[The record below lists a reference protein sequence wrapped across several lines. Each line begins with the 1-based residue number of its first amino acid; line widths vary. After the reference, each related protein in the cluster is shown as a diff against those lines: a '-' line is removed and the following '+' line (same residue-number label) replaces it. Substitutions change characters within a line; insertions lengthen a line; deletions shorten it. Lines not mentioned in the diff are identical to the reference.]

1 MPVDETIYVFNLK
14 IFFYQQISKYF
25 HFHFHMILLI
35 CRTDIL
41 HTHYQYMR
49 LFLINLNFK
58 YLDLTFITKKNT
70 NQKIQQ
76 RNHFFEKTH
85 VDCFHCGE
93 SCAGTDI
100 VLGDKHFCCSGCEAV
115 YKILNENGLGSYY
128 SLNAH
133 AGIQQRISK
142 HANRFAFLE
151 DPEISNTLIAF
162 RDAKQ
167 AHVYFT
173 IPAIHCSSCI
183 YLLENL
189 HRVEWGII
197 RTDIQFLKKEARI
210 VFDESIISLRGV
222 VETLA
227 RIGYEPHISMQGA
240 VKKKP
245 ANRSLVYRLGVAG
258 FCFGNIMLLSFPEYF
273 SRSASEELYL
283 GNIFR
288 YLSLALSIPV
298 FFYCANVFFISAWKG
313 LQQKHLNIDFPVALA
328 ILVTFIRSLTEVFSG
343 DGNGYFDSMTGI
355 VFFMLAG
362 RLLQDKTY
370 QQLSF
375 ERDYTDY
382 FPLAATTIT
391 DDGNEV
397 PVLLNKIKCSDTI
410 RILNNEIIPADG
422 ILLHGN
428 ALIDYSFV
436 TGESVA
442 IEINKS
448 DKIFAGGKLLSGMID
463 LQVIKDVSQSYL
475 TSLWSKQEKED
486 QKKIHTSFVHKL
498 ARNFTFLVGAIAVSA
513 GIYWWFHDV
522 NKIWPAVT
530 AVLIIACPCGL
541 LLTATFTNGYVLRIL
556 EKNGLFLRNA
566 GAIEKF
572 GKINTIVFDKTG
584 TLTSPSDIHVSMN
597 GTALTSYEKKLIA
610 SLAKQSSHTFSKPIL
625 NFLQVNEIER
635 VNHFS
640 EYAGLGIEG
649 EISGHKIKMGTSVFM
664 KYHSDEKKLSGSM
677 IYNEIDGIKKGNF
690 ILQQTLR
697 PGIEKMFELF
707 NKKVEVAL
715 ISGDEPYQPEYFSKA
730 MGNHA
735 DIRFKQTAGD
745 KLNYIKNLQAN
756 GNTVAMI
763 GDGLN
768 DAVAL
773 KQSDLGICVTDDT
786 NRFTPA
792 GDAILE
798 GEQLNA
804 LPVFIKMCKN
814 AKTTIII
821 CFGFSLIYNIAGIY
835 FAVQGVLSPL
845 IAAILMPCSTLTI
858 ILLTFILSNSIA
870 RNNGLKNIFSQ

>member
-1 MPVDETIYVFNLK
+1 MEGL
-14 IFFYQQISKYF
+14 ISA
-25 HFHFHMILLI
+25 
-35 CRTDIL
+35 
-41 HTHYQYMR
+41 
-49 LFLINLNFK
+49 
-58 YLDLTFITKKNT
+58 TKKYT

-76 RNHFFEKTH
+76 GNHFYEKTPA
-85 VDCFHCGE
+85 DCFHCGE
-93 SCAGTDI
+93 SCAGSDI
-100 VLGDKHFCCSGCEAV
+100 VYGDKHFCCSGCEAV
-115 YKILNENGLGSYY
+115 YKILNENGLASYY

-133 AGIQQRISK
+133 AGIQQRIQK
-142 HANRFAFLE
+142 NARRFAFLD

-189 HRVEWGII
+189 HRVESGII

-227 RIGYEPHISMQGA
+227 RIGYDPHISMQGA
-240 VKKKP
+240 VKKKTE
-245 ANRSLVYRLGVAG
+245 NRSLVYRLGVAG

-273 SRSASEELYL
+273 SRSVTEELYL

-298 FFYCANVFFISAWKG
+298 FFYCANIFFISAWKG

-343 DGNGYFDSMTGI
+343 AGNGYFDSMTGI

-382 FPLAATTIT
+382 FPLAATTIS
-391 DDGNEV
+391 DDGKEV
-397 PVLLNKIKCSDTI
+397 HVLLNKIKCSDTI

-422 ILLHGN
+422 ILLFGN

-442 IEINKS
+442 IEIKQGE
-448 DKIFAGGKLLSGMID
+448 KIFAGGKLLSGMID

-498 ARNFTFLVGAIAVSA
+498 ARNFTFLVGAIAISA
-513 GIYWWFHDV
+513 GIFWWFHDADKV
-522 NKIWPAVT
+522 WPAVT

-556 EKNGLFLRNA
+556 GKNGLFLRNSD
-566 GAIEKF
+566 AIEKF

-584 TLTSPSDIHVSMN
+584 TLTSPSDISVSLKST
-597 GTALTSYEKKLIA
+597 GLTTYEKKLIA

-625 NFLQVNEIER
+625 NFLQVNEIQR
-635 VNHFS
+635 VDTFS
-640 EYAGLGIEG
+640 EYPGLGIEG
-649 EISGHKIKMGTSVFM
+649 EINGYDIKMGTGIFM
-664 KYHSDEKKLSGSM
+664 KYHSDDQKLIGSK
-677 IYNEIDGIKKGNF
+677 IYIEINGVQKGIF
-690 ILQQTLR
+690 ILQQKLR
-697 PGIEKMFELF
+697 PGLEKMFQLF
-707 NKKVEVAL
+707 NRKIEIAL
-715 ISGDEPYQPEYFSKA
+715 LSGDEAYQPEYFSTVLGK
-730 MGNHA
+730 HA
-735 DIRFKQTAGD
+735 DIRFRQSAGD
-745 KLNYIKNLQAN
+745 KLNYIQNLQAN
-756 GNTVAMI
+756 GITVAMI

-773 KQSDLGICVTDDT
+773 KQSDIGICITDDT

-798 GEQLNA
+798 GERLYE
-804 LPVFIKMCKN
+804 LPAFIRMCKN
-814 AKTTIII
+814 AKTIIKI

-858 ILLTFILSNSIA
+858 ILLTFIISNSIA
-870 RNNGLKNIFSQ
+870 KNNGLKNIFSQ